1 MNMPSLIFFFISA
14 EQDFLRSSFVTDES
28 NMIQG
33 APSASHLE
41 SPHLG
46 VDLMEGIPPN
56 LSFNHHF
63 GMDVN
68 HQHQVPNQ
76 PRMLPSNFLQVF
88 TIQLLKPLY
97 HNVHLHSLVHISL
110 RMNS

>member
-1 MNMPSLIFFFISA
+1 MNMPSLIFFLISA

-46 VDLMEGIPPN
+46 VDLM
-56 LSFNHHF
+56 
-63 GMDVN
+63 V
-68 HQHQVPNQ
+68 
-76 PRMLPSNFLQVF
+76 
-88 TIQLLKPLY
+88 
-97 HNVHLHSLVHISL
+97 LVTFAFAIYCYYL
-110 RMNS
+110 CM